1 MTYLAH
7 IAGDGRKQTAAEHL
21 NGTAERCA
29 LFAAPFGAEELG
41 RLAGLSHDLEK
52 YSMEFQRRLP
62 AAPRWITPP
71 PAPLPAGVWGS
82 LWLPL
87 RRRGTTAASRTEA
100 LRGIPRMPE
109 PFGDG

>member
-41 RLAGLSHDLEK
+41 RLAGLSHDLGK
-52 YSMEFQRRLP
+52 YSMEFQRRLAGGP
-62 AAPRWITPP
+62 KVDHATAGAFSCWRMGQPLAAF
-71 PAPLPAGVWGS
+71 
-82 LWLPL
+82 
-87 RRRGTTAASRTEA
+87 AAA
-100 LRGIPRMPE
+100 VA
-109 PFGDG
+109 

>member
-41 RLAGLSHDLEK
+41 RLAGLSHDLGK
-52 YSMEFQRRLP
+52 YSMEFQRRL
-62 AAPRWITPP
+62 
-71 PAPLPAGVWGS
+71 AGGPKVDHATAG
-82 LWLPL
+82 LCLL
-87 RRRGTTAASRTEA
+87 AYGAASGCLCGGGHHGGLPDGGTQ
-100 LRGIPRMPE
+100 GIPRMPE

>member
-41 RLAGLSHDLEK
+41 RLAGLSHDLGK
-52 YSMEFQRRLP
+52 YSMEFQRRLDNGP
-62 AAPRWITPP
+62 KVDHATAGAFACWRMGQPLAAF
-71 PAPLPAGVWGS
+71 AAAGHHGG
-82 LWLPL
+82 LQDG
-87 RRRGTTAASRTEA
+87 GTQ
-100 LRGIPRMPE
+100 
-109 PFGDG
+109 